1 MGAQKNAPKKVIVT
15 LLPYI
20 YHTKTKWNIV
30 YEYLKTKIFSR
41 DTNILPQMN
50 WTSNIFGQS
59 AKNIG
64 GFWVSLNYPILNFK
78 NTACPKNVWM
88 RHWLVISIT
97 YFRKLTISL
106 FHFGN
111 LNSISEVGRRL
122 FNPSRPVP
130 RQRGEIN
137 STFYFLTSLQCLKRF
152 YEEMPSKNLLWH
164 HKEVWK

>member
-1 MGAQKNAPKKVIVT
+1 MSILCTTTNLQCRIQILVPFERYGRPKKCTQKSYCNTSSI
-15 LLPYI
+15 YI
-20 YHTKTKWNIV
+20 YHAKTKWNIV

-64 GFWVSLNYPILNFK
+64 GFWISLNYPTLNFK
-78 NTACPKNVWM
+78 KTVCPKNVWM

-97 YFRKLTISL
+97 YFRKLTIPL
-106 FHFGN
+106 FRFGN
-111 LNSISEVGRRL
+111 MNSILEVGRRL

-137 STFYFLTSLQCLKRF
+137 STFYFLTSL
-152 YEEMPSKNLLWH
+152 
-164 HKEVWK
+164 